1 MTKRSGYNKAIDV
14 PLLKDVPSYLA
25 DDLVDKSR
33 NTLIKMSSNSKFL
46 DRKKESIA
54 SVEQKKDKEA

>member
-33 NTLIKMSSNSKFL
+33 NTLVKMSSNSKFIG
-46 DRKKESIA
+46 RKKDSIA
-54 SVEQKKDKEA
+54 